1 MLTYRNLTT
10 APSRS
15 SIPMN
20 QQRALHS
27 KLILTGKMI
36 MDHKNEDLEERVA
49 ALRHEV
55 ESLETKITRLDE
67 GIKQANR
74 NFENNLLRQIE
85 ILAVFVIMILLI
97 ITNVIGIDVLGSMG
111 LRGIAMIDL
120 SYLVSMFALLLGI
133 KIIVGKK

>member
-1 MLTYRNLTT
+1 
-10 APSRS
+10 
-15 SIPMN
+15 
-20 QQRALHS
+20 
-27 KLILTGKMI
+27 